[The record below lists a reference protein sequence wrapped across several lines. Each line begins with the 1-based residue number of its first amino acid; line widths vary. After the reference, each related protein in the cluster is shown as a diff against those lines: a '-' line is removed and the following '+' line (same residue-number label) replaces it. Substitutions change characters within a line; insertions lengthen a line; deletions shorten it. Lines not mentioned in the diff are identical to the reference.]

1 MGWMNPKSYSL
12 NRLSVFLHAPAKS
25 GVYLLHNSC
34 RCLYIGDSDNIRRS
48 LLQHMRGDH
57 AAIAVFDPDGFS
69 FELQPDASRARRR
82 DQVSS
87 EFEPAVESW
96 GGTEDEG
103 SLEGLPHGTKFPL
116 ARF

>member
-69 FELQPDASRARRR
+69 FELQPYASRARRR
-82 DQVSS
+82 DQLRS